1 MPKKVV
7 PLTDAGVRNAKPRA
21 KAYKMADGGGLYLE
35 VLPTGGKSWRFKYRF
50 DGPEKRLVFG
60 LWPDVTLKRA
70 RQLREEARSLVAAGI
85 DPGVALKQEK
95 AKALADAVTFEKVAR
110 EWLAKTSPTWSASHA
125 EKMIKRFEK
134 ELFPW
139 LGTRPIREIMPTE
152 LLAVIRRIE
161 ARGAN
166 DTARRMLQS
175 SGQVFRY
182 AVACGLAE
190 RDISTDLK
198 GALKPRSVKHHASI
212 TDPKE
217 VARLLRCI
225 DDYTGSFVVRCALR
239 IAPLVFVR
247 PGELRQAE
255 WGEFDFD
262 KAEWRIPA
270 ERMKMKEQ
278 HIVPLSR
285 QALAILKELYPLTG
299 SGRYVFP
306 GRGAGVRPMSEN
318 TLNAALRYLGFDKT
332 EMTSHGFRSMA
343 STLLNEMGYP
353 PDVIERQ
360 LAHGER
366 DTVRA
371 AYNFAQYLPER
382 RKMMQTWADYLDT
395 LKAGVK
401 VTPIQRA
408 AGV

>member
-7 PLTDAGVRNAKPRA
+7 PLTDAAVRNAKSRA
-21 KAYKMADGGGLYLE
+21 KAFKLADGGGLYLE
-35 VLPTGGKSWRFKYRF
+35 VLPTGGKSWRMKYRI
-50 DGPEKRLVFG
+50 DGQEKRLVFG
-60 LWPDVTLKRA
+60 LWPDVTLKQA
-70 RQLREEARSLVAAGI
+70 RQRRDEVRSLVAGGI
-85 DPGVALKQEK
+85 DPGASIRQEK
-95 AKALADAVTFEKVAR
+95 AEAQANAVTFEAVAR
-110 EWLAKTSPTWSASHA
+110 EWLAKISPTWVTSHA
-125 EKMIKRFEK
+125 EKMTKLFEK

-139 LGTRPIREIMPTE
+139 LGARPIREITPAE

-161 ARGAN
+161 ARGAK

-175 SGQVFRY
+175 SGQTFRY

-190 RDISTDLK
+190 RDIAADLK
-198 GALKPRSVKHHASI
+198 GALQPRRIKHHASI

-217 VARLLRCI
+217 VARLLRYI
-225 DDYTGSFVVRCALR
+225 ENYTGSFVVRCALR
-239 IAPLVFVR
+239 LAPLVFVR

-255 WGEFDFD
+255 WSEFDFD

-285 QALAILKELYPLTG
+285 QAVAILLELHPLTG
-299 SGRYVFP
+299 AGRYVFP
-306 GRGAGVRPMSEN
+306 GRGAGVRPLSEN

-343 STLLNEMGYP
+343 STLLNEMGFP
-353 PDVIERQ
+353 PDVIEKQ

-382 RKMMQTWADYLDT
+382 RRMMQVWSDHLDK
-395 LKAGVK
+395 LKAGAN
-401 VTPIQRA
+401 VTPINSA
-408 AGV
+408 VGE